1 MTGLI
6 DALKASTA
14 SDLAGVKA
22 ELVGRITAL
31 ETAKE
36 QMGLEIQAL
45 KTSIEGLKDRM
56 NRLENQPTTDLTE
69 V

>member
-1 MTGLI
+1 MIADAATITADIEKVKSEMTGLI

-31 ETAKE
+31 ETANE

-45 KTSIEGLKDRM
+45 
-56 NRLENQPTTDLTE
+56 
-69 V
+69 